1 MAVGEIYS
9 VCAFAKGLRRYD
21 GAMNSRRVSFSGSD
35 LHEDKQQSNSMN
47 KADPPESC
55 CSTLASLS
63 SPRRSVAFYDF
74 ESVLQPVIFACQRSV
89 EATLLCSCFISRIND
104 TACALAGPS

>member
-1 MAVGEIYS
+1 MAKELGLGLGTRGFG
-9 VCAFAKGLRRYD
+9 FAN
-21 GAMNSRRVSFSGSD
+21 AD
-35 LHEDKQQSNSMN
+35 LVVVLVLVLV
-47 KADPPESC
+47 
-55 CSTLASLS
+55 LALVL
-63 SPRRSVAFYDF
+63 VAFYDF